1 MTVAPPFFLIYVLLL
16 VMGISVLL
24 AIVVDVRLL
33 LRIKNTKSHGYH
45 YQITRAEKLWLMIA
59 NIPALLCLIGYG
71 IIDYQGYQSKQRD
84 QIQDLYR
91 YATLSSEKPYGAITL
106 PIGTHVEYD
115 VPYGGDVQNNANAN
129 ILSAK
134 LPAPML
140 INGISVIY
148 INTDRYIYT
157 NRQITVI
164 NTEAFTPSELFVDA
178 YDRSDYDTI
187 TCPAYSWVRFDI
199 GFEQAQKNQ
208 GTLTLDGW
216 KFEDCNKPYGFVDK
230 DSYVAVPYWKDGKL
244 IRNW

>member
-1 MTVAPPFFLIYVLLL
+1 MTVAPPFFLIFVQLL

-24 AIVVDVRLL
+24 AIVVDIRLL
-33 LRIKNTKSHGYH
+33 LRIKKTKLHGYH

-59 NIPALLCLIGYG
+59 NIPALLSLIGYG
-71 IIDYQGYQSKQRD
+71 IIDYQGNQSKQRD

-106 PIGTHVEYD
+106 PIGTHVKYD
-115 VPYGGDVQNNANAN
+115 VPYGGDVQNNANAK
-129 ILSAK
+129 ILSVK

-148 INTDRYIYT
+148 INTSW
-157 NRQITVI
+157 QITVI
-164 NTEAFTPSELFVDA
+164 NTEPFTPSELFVDA

-199 GFEQAQKNQ
+199 GFEQALKNK

-216 KFEDCNKPYGFVDK
+216 EFESCDKPYDFVDK

-244 IRNW
+244 MRNW

>member
-1 MTVAPPFFLIYVLLL
+1 MTVAPPFFLIFVLLL

-24 AIVVDVRLL
+24 AIVVDIRLL

-71 IIDYQGYQSKQRD
+71 IIDYQGNQSKQRD

-106 PIGTHVEYD
+106 PIGTHVKYD
-115 VPYGGDVQNNANAN
+115 VPYGGDVQNNANAK

-148 INTDRYIYT
+148 INTRW
-157 NRQITVI
+157 QITVI
-164 NTEAFTPSELFVDA
+164 NTEPFTPSELFVDA

-216 KFEDCNKPYGFVDK
+216 KFKDCNKPYDFVDK

>member
-1 MTVAPPFFLIYVLLL
+1 MTVAPPFFLIFVIFL
-16 VMGISVLL
+16 VMGLSVLF
-24 AIVVDVRLL
+24 AIVVDIRLL
-33 LRIKNTKSHGYH
+33 LRITKSKSHGH
-45 YQITRAEKLWLMIA
+45 TYQMTKADKRWLMIA
-59 NIPALLCLIGYG
+59 NIPALLSLIYYG
-71 IIDYQGYQSKQRD
+71 VIDYQGYQSEQRD

-91 YATLSSEKPYGAITL
+91 YATLSSEKPYGDITL

-115 VPYGGDVQNNANAN
+115 VPYGGDVQNNATAN

-148 INTDRYIYT
+148 INT
-157 NRQITVI
+157 NWQITVI
-164 NTEAFTPSELFVDA
+164 NTEAFTPSELFADA

-199 GFEQAQKNQ
+199 GFEQAQQIK
-208 GTLTLDGW
+208 GTLTLDDW

-244 IRNW
+244 MRNW

>member
-24 AIVVDVRLL
+24 AIVVVVRLL
-33 LRIKNTKSHGYH
+33 LRIKKTKSQGYH

-71 IIDYQGYQSKQRD
+71 IIDYQGNQSEQRD

-115 VPYGGDVQNNANAN
+115 VPYGGDVQNNANAK

-148 INTDRYIYT
+148 INTRW
-157 NRQITVI
+157 QITVI
-164 NTEAFTPSELFVDA
+164 NTEPFTPSELFVDA

-187 TCPAYSWVRFDI
+187 TCPAYSLVRFDI
-199 GFEQAQKNQ
+199 GFEQAQKNK

-216 KFEDCNKPYGFVDK
+216 KFKSCDKPYDFVDK

-244 IRNW
+244 IRDW

>member
-33 LRIKNTKSHGYH
+33 LRIKKTKSHGYH
-45 YQITRAEKLWLMIA
+45 YQIARAEKLRLMIA
-59 NIPALLCLIGYG
+59 NIPALLILIGFG
-71 IIDYQGYQSKQRD
+71 IIDYQGNQSEQRD

-115 VPYGGDVQNNANAN
+115 VPYGGDVQNNADAN

-148 INTDRYIYT
+148 INTDW
-157 NRQITVI
+157 QITVI
-164 NTEAFTPSELFVDA
+164 NTEPFTPSELFVDA
-178 YDRSDYDTI
+178 YDDSDYDTI

-199 GFEQAQKNQ
+199 GFEQAQKIK

-216 KFEDCNKPYGFVDK
+216 KFKSCGKPYDFVDK

-244 IRNW
+244 IRGW

>member
-24 AIVVDVRLL
+24 AIVVDIRLL
-33 LRIKNTKSHGYH
+33 LRIKKTKSHGYH
-45 YQITRAEKLWLMIA
+45 YQITRTEKLRLMIA
-59 NIPALLCLIGYG
+59 NIPALLSLIGFG
-71 IIDYQGYQSKQRD
+71 IIDYQGYQLKQRY

-115 VPYGGDVQNNANAN
+115 VPYGGDVQNNANAK

-148 INTDRYIYT
+148 INTRW
-157 NRQITVI
+157 QITVI
-164 NTEAFTPSELFVDA
+164 NTEPFTPSELFVDA

-199 GFEQAQKNQ
+199 GFEQAQKNK

-216 KFEDCNKPYGFVDK
+216 KFEDCNKPYDFVDK
-230 DSYVAVPYWKDGKL
+230 DSYVAVSYWKDGKL
-244 IRNW
+244 IRGW

>member
-1 MTVAPPFFLIYVLLL
+1 MTVAPPLFLIFVLLL
-16 VMGISVLL
+16 VMGISILS

-33 LRIKNTKSHGYH
+33 LRIKKTKSHGDH
-45 YQITRAEKLWLMIA
+45 YQITRADKLWLMIA
-59 NIPALLCLIGYG
+59 NIPALLILIGFG
-71 IIDYQGYQSKQRD
+71 IIDYQGNQSKQRD

-91 YATLSSEKPYGAITL
+91 YATLSSEKPYGDITL
-106 PIGTHVEYD
+106 PIGTHVQYN
-115 VPYGGDVQNNANAN
+115 VPYGGDVQNNANAD

-134 LPAPML
+134 LPAPLL

-148 INTDRYIYT
+148 INTS
-157 NRQITVI
+157 RQITII
-164 NTEAFTPSELFVDA
+164 NTEPFTPSELFVDA

>member
-24 AIVVDVRLL
+24 AIVVDIRLL
-33 LRIKNTKSHGYH
+33 LRIKKTKSHGYH
-45 YQITRAEKLWLMIA
+45 YQITRADKLWLMIA

-71 IIDYQGYQSKQRD
+71 IIDYQGNQSEQRD

-91 YATLSSEKPYGAITL
+91 YATLSSEKPYGDITL
-106 PIGTHVEYD
+106 PIGTHVKYD
-115 VPYGGDVQNNANAN
+115 VPYSGDVQNNANAN

-148 INTDRYIYT
+148 INTSW
-157 NRQITVI
+157 QITVI
-164 NTEAFTPSELFVDA
+164 NTEPFTPSELFVDA

-199 GFEQAQKNQ
+199 GFDQAQKNQ

-216 KFEDCNKPYGFVDK
+216 KFEDCNKPYDFMDK

-244 IRNW
+244 IRGW

>member
-33 LRIKNTKSHGYH
+33 LRIKKTKSHGYH
-45 YQITRAEKLWLMIA
+45 YQITRAEKLRLMIA
-59 NIPALLCLIGYG
+59 NIPALLSLIGFG
-71 IIDYQGYQSKQRD
+71 IIDYQGYQLKQRY

-115 VPYGGDVQNNANAN
+115 VPYGDDVQNNANAN

-148 INTDRYIYT
+148 IDTSW
-157 NRQITVI
+157 QINVI
-164 NTEAFTPSELFVDA
+164 NTEPFIPSELFVDA
-178 YDRSDYDTI
+178 YDDSDYDTI
-187 TCPAYSWVRFDI
+187 TCPAYSLVRFDI

-216 KFEDCNKPYGFVDK
+216 KFKSCGKPYDFVDK

-244 IRNW
+244 MSNW

>member
-1 MTVAPPFFLIYVLLL
+1 MIFAPPLFLIFVLLL
-16 VMGISVLL
+16 VMAISVLL

-33 LRIKNTKSHGYH
+33 LRIKNTKSHGDH
-45 YQITRAEKLWLMIA
+45 YQLTRAEKLWLMIA
-59 NIPALLCLIGYG
+59 NIPALLSLIGYG
-71 IIDYQGYQSKQRD
+71 IMDYQGYQLEQRD

-91 YATLSSEKPYGAITL
+91 YATLSSEKPYGDITL
-106 PIGTHVEYD
+106 PIGTHVEHD

-148 INTDRYIYT
+148 IDTGW
-157 NRQITVI
+157 QITVI
-164 NTEAFTPSELFVDA
+164 NTEPFTPSELFADA

-199 GFEQAQKNQ
+199 GFEQAQQNK

-244 IRNW
+244 MRNW

>member
-1 MTVAPPFFLIYVLLL
+1 MTAVPSFFLLFVLLL
-16 VMGISVLL
+16 VMAISVLL
-24 AIVVDVRLL
+24 AIVVDIRLL
-33 LRIKNTKSHGYH
+33 LCIKKTKSHGDH
-45 YQITRAEKLWLMIA
+45 YQLTRAEKLWLMIA
-59 NIPALLCLIGYG
+59 NIPALLSLIGYG
-71 IIDYQGYQSKQRD
+71 IMDYQGYQSQQRN

-91 YATLSSEKPYGAITL
+91 YATLSSEKPYGDITL

-148 INTDRYIYT
+148 IDTGW
-157 NRQITVI
+157 QITVI
-164 NTEAFTPSELFVDA
+164 NTEPFTPSELFVDA

-187 TCPAYSWVRFDI
+187 TCPAYSWVTFDI
-199 GFEQAQKNQ
+199 GFEQAQKNK

-230 DSYVAVPYWKDGKL
+230 DSYVSVPYWKDGKL
-244 IRNW
+244 MRNW

>member
-1 MTVAPPFFLIYVLLL
+1 MTAVPSFFLFYVLLL
-16 VMGISVLL
+16 VMAISVLL

-33 LRIKNTKSHGYH
+33 LRIKNTKSHGDH

-59 NIPALLCLIGYG
+59 NIPALLSLIGYG
-71 IIDYQGYQSKQRD
+71 IIDYQGYQSQQRD

-91 YATLSSEKPYGAITL
+91 YATLSSEKPYGDITL

-148 INTDRYIYT
+148 IDTSWN
-157 NRQITVI
+157 ITVI
-164 NTEAFTPSELFVDA
+164 NTEPFTPSELFADA

-187 TCPAYSWVRFDI
+187 TCPAYSWVTFDI
-199 GFEQAQKNQ
+199 GFEHAQKNK

-244 IRNW
+244 MRNW

>member
-1 MTVAPPFFLIYVLLL
+1 MADDRKYTGSAEFDRLWHHRLSGLSITAARSNSRLI
-16 VMGISVLL
+16 SF
-24 AIVVDVRLL
+24 
-33 LRIKNTKSHGYH
+33 
-45 YQITRAEKLWLMIA
+45 
-59 NIPALLCLIGYG
+59 
-71 IIDYQGYQSKQRD
+71 
-84 QIQDLYR
+84 
-91 YATLSSEKPYGAITL
+91 ATLSSEKPYGDITL

-148 INTDRYIYT
+148 INT

-164 NTEAFTPSELFVDA
+164 NTEPFTPSELFVSA

-187 TCPAYSWVRFDI
+187 TCPAYSWVTFDI
-199 GFEQAQKNQ
+199 GFEQAQQNK
-208 GTLTLDGW
+208 GTLTLNGW
-216 KFEDCNKPYGFVDK
+216 KFKDCDKPYGFVDK

-244 IRNW
+244 MRNW

>member
-1 MTVAPPFFLIYVLLL
+1 MTAVPSFFLLFVLLL
-16 VMGISVLL
+16 VMAISVLL
-24 AIVVDVRLL
+24 AIVVDIRLL
-33 LRIKNTKSHGYH
+33 LCIKKTKSHGDH
-45 YQITRAEKLWLMIA
+45 YQLTRAEKLWLMIA
-59 NIPALLCLIGYG
+59 TIPALLSLIGYG
-71 IIDYQGYQSKQRD
+71 IMDYQGYQSQQRN

-91 YATLSSEKPYGAITL
+91 YATLSSEKPYGDITL

-148 INTDRYIYT
+148 INT

-164 NTEAFTPSELFVDA
+164 NTEPFTPSELFVSA
-178 YDRSDYDTI
+178 YDRSDYDII
-187 TCPAYSWVRFDI
+187 TCPAYSWVSFDI
-199 GFEQAQKNQ
+199 GFEQAQQNK
-208 GTLTLDGW
+208 GTLTLNGW
-216 KFEDCNKPYGFVDK
+216 KFKDCDKPYGFVDK

-244 IRNW
+244 MRNW

>member
-1 MTVAPPFFLIYVLLL
+1 MTVAPPFFLIFVLLL

-33 LRIKNTKSHGYH
+33 LRIKKTKSHGDH

-71 IIDYQGYQSKQRD
+71 IIDYQGYQSEQRD

-106 PIGTHVEYD
+106 PIGTHVKYD
-115 VPYGGDVQNNANAN
+115 VPYGGDVQNNANAK

-148 INTDRYIYT
+148 INTRW
-157 NRQITVI
+157 QITVI
-164 NTEAFTPSELFVDA
+164 NTEPFTPSELFVDA

-216 KFEDCNKPYGFVDK
+216 KFKDCNKPYDFVDK

>member
-1 MTVAPPFFLIYVLLL
+1 MTVAPAFFLIFVLLF

-24 AIVVDVRLL
+24 AIVVDIRLL

-71 IIDYQGYQSKQRD
+71 IIDYQGNQSKQRD

-91 YATLSSEKPYGAITL
+91 YATLSSEKPYGDITL

-129 ILSAK
+129 ILSVK

-148 INTDRYIYT
+148 INTSW
-157 NRQITVI
+157 QITII
-164 NTEAFTPSELFVDA
+164 NTEPFTPSELFVDA

-199 GFEQAQKNQ
+199 GFEQALKNK